1 MGLDAFMN
9 LTSWKNYKRILE
21 LSSLIVLKRPNYV
34 LDKEYLKK
42 FKENITDELD
52 VFLNSTGKVIFFKL
66 TQLDISS
73 TQIKKAIRD
82 GESFDENLDQKV
94 INFIKDKLIYK

>member
-21 LSSLIVLKRPNYV
+21 LSSFNSFKRPNYV

-52 VFLNSTGKVIFFKL
+52 VFLNSTGKVIFFTL
-66 TQLDISS
+66 TQFRLSSS
-73 TQIKKAIRD
+73 TQIKKQLETA
-82 GESFDENLDQKV
+82 NLLMKTW
-94 INFIKDKLIYK
+94 IKK